1 VLETYQKILIKK
13 YFKMYRLIIMLG
25 LLSLLVFLGFL
36 SSFYNT
42 ETSYDLKSDNIEY
55 ISMGFIDNKEIVKS
69 LISEKQFQNLIKNN
83 ELVKVETKLKEIKS
97 IENIDI
103 YFNDK
108 NELGIKFNDRT
119 PIAYLKDSNSL
130 VDING
135 NIFKKEQTKNYS
147 LPSINGNISEQQ
159 ILEILNVISAIKK
172 DKFFENKLKEIWFKK
187 DHLYMRIKTLEL
199 DVRLGNQNKINDKLK
214 MLKGF
219 YIYKSKKIN
228 NMNYKQIDLVYN
240 NRLVAIKK

>member
-1 VLETYQKILIKK
+1 
-13 YFKMYRLIIMLG
+13 MLG
-25 LLSLLVFLGFL
+25 LLSLLIFMGLL
-36 SSFYNT
+36 SSFNNT
-42 ETSYDLKSDNIEY
+42 DNSYDLKINNMEY
-55 ISMGFIDNKEIVKS
+55 TSKGFIDNKEIIKS
-69 LISEKQFQNLIKNN
+69 LISKKQFQNLIKNN
-83 ELVKVETKLKEIKS
+83 DFLEVEAKLKEIKS

-103 YFNDK
+103 YYNDK
-108 NELGIKFNDRT
+108 NELGIKFTDRT

-130 VDING
+130 IDING
-135 NIFKKEQTKNYS
+135 NVFKKEQTRNDS
-147 LPSINGNISEQQ
+147 LPSINGNISQQQ
-159 ILEILNVISAIKK
+159 ILKISNVISAFKK

-187 DHLYMRIKTLEL
+187 DHLYMRIKNLEL

>member
-1 VLETYQKILIKK
+1 
-13 YFKMYRLIIMLG
+13 MYRLIIMLG
-25 LLSLLVFLGFL
+25 LLSSLIFMGLI
-36 SSFYNT
+36 SSFTYS
-42 ETSYDLKSDNIEY
+42 EKGYDLETNNILY
-55 ISMGFIDNKEIVKS
+55 TSNGFIDNKEIVKS
-69 LISEKQFQNLIKNN
+69 LISEKQFQNLIKDN
-83 ELVKVETKLKEIKS
+83 EFVKVETKLKEIKS

-199 DVRLGNQNKINDKLK
+199 DVRLGNQNKINEKLK

>member
-1 VLETYQKILIKK
+1 
-13 YFKMYRLIIMLG
+13 MYRLIIMLG
-25 LLSLLVFLGFL
+25 LLSLLVFLGLL

-83 ELVKVETKLKEIKS
+83 ELIKVETKLKEIKS

-135 NIFKKEQTKNYS
+135 NIFKEEQTKNYS

-172 DKFFENKLKEIWFKK
+172 DKFFENKLKEIWFEK

>member
-1 VLETYQKILIKK
+1 
-13 YFKMYRLIIMLG
+13 MYRLIIMLG
-25 LLSLLVFLGFL
+25 LLSLLIFMGLL
-36 SSFYNT
+36 SSFKNT
-42 ETSYDLKSDNIEY
+42 DNSYDLKINNIEY
-55 ISMGFIDNKEIVKS
+55 TSKGFIDNKEIIKS
-69 LISEKQFQNLIKNN
+69 LISKKKFQNLIKDNDFL
-83 ELVKVETKLKEIKS
+83 EVEAKLKEIKS

-103 YFNDK
+103 YYNDK
-108 NELGIKFNDRT
+108 NELGIKFTDRT

-130 VDING
+130 IDING
-135 NIFKKEQTKNYS
+135 NMFKKEQTKNYS

-172 DKFFENKLKEIWFKK
+172 DKFFENKLKEIWFKN
-187 DHLYMRIKTLEL
+187 DHLYVRIKNLKL

-228 NMNYKQIDLVYN
+228 HMNYKQIDLVYN

>member
-1 VLETYQKILIKK
+1 
-13 YFKMYRLIIMLG
+13 
-25 LLSLLVFLGFL
+25 
-36 SSFYNT
+36 
-42 ETSYDLKSDNIEY
+42 
-55 ISMGFIDNKEIVKS
+55 MGFIDNKEIVKS

-83 ELVKVETKLKEIKS
+83 EFVKVETKLKEIKS

-130 VDING
+130 IDING
-135 NIFKKEQTKNYS
+135 NIFKKEQTKNDS

-172 DKFFENKLKEIWFKK
+172 DKFFENKLKEIWFKN
-187 DHLYMRIKTLEL
+187 DHLYVRIKNLEL

-228 NMNYKQIDLVYN
+228 HINYKQIDLVYN